1 MPEDCVTKTGRV
13 VHWVE
18 DRGFGF
24 IVPDDGSPDIFFHRF
39 ALADQSWTPHIGA
52 PVRYAMGIRPRDGR
66 DRAIDVVHIA
76 DEVA

>member
-1 MPEDCVTKTGRV
+1 MATGRI

-24 IVPDDGSPDIFFHRF
+24 IDPDDGSPDIFFHRF

-52 PVRYAMGIRPRDGR
+52 PVRYARGVRPRDGR
-66 DRAIDVVHIA
+66 DRAVDVVRV
-76 DEVA
+76 E